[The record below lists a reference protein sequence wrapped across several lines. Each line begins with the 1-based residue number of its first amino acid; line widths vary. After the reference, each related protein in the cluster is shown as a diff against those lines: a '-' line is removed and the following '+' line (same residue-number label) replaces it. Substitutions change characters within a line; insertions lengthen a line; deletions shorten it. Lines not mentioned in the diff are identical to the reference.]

1 MKHVIFCAPYFLP
14 ATVRFIDAV
23 ASLPATHVSLIS
35 KDPPEML
42 PAGIRRKLSGYG
54 AVKNGM
60 EPQEYL
66 NVARALIHKH
76 GPCHRLFG
84 ALEDLQVPLAQVREA
99 LGVEGM
105 STQVVTQFRDKNV
118 MKDVLRANAVPCA
131 KHQLA
136 AHEAELWH
144 FIRQVGYPI
153 IVKPP
158 AGAGARNTMQLRNDQ
173 QVHDYLRQFPPSAM
187 RPALA
192 EEFIQGQEHSFDSIC
207 IRGQMVWHSITRYYP
222 TPLEVLENPW
232 IQWCILLPRDISGSE
247 YDPIRRAAQH
257 ALKALGM
264 GTGLSHMEWFR
275 RSDGSVAISE
285 VGARPPG
292 AQITTLHSFAHDID
306 LYKAWAK
313 VMVYEQFDVPRR
325 KYSVGAAYLRG
336 QGSGRIKAVHG
347 LDQAQREVGKLVI
360 EAKLPQ
366 AGQKA
371 SGTYEG
377 DGYVIMRHPDTE
389 VVKAALK
396 QLISTVRVEMES

>member
-1 MKHVIFCAPYFLP
+1 
-14 ATVRFIDAV
+14 
-23 ASLPATHVSLIS
+23 
-35 KDPPEML
+35 
-42 PAGIRRKLSGYG
+42 
-54 AVKNGM
+54 
-60 EPQEYL
+60 
-66 NVARALIHKH
+66 
-76 GPCHRLFG
+76 
-84 ALEDLQVPLAQVREA
+84 
-99 LGVEGM
+99 
-105 STQVVTQFRDKNV
+105 
-118 MKDVLRANAVPCA
+118 
-131 KHQLA
+131 
-136 AHEAELWH
+136 H